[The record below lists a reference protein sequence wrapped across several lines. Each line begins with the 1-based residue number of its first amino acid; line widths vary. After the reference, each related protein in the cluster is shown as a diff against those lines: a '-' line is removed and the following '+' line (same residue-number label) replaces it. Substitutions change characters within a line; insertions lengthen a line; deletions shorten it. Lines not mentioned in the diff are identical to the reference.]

1 MNFNKLKAS
10 KETFIDTIEKSKWK
24 NFLRQ
29 TYLYLSWN
37 AQFQIKKNELSTRL
51 DKWLYFTWH
60 LEDFQTIPAIFKDDV
75 FTRAFEKAE
84 LARFG
89 RAELDSYENSLKIYR
104 DLKGVIETAYD
115 DGKPE
120 SKIETASRMK

>member
-1 MNFNKLKAS
+1 
-10 KETFIDTIEKSKWK
+10 
-24 NFLRQ
+24 
-29 TYLYLSWN
+29 
-37 AQFQIKKNELSTRL
+37 L

-75 FTRAFEKAE
+75 FTRAFEKTQ

-89 RAELDSYENSLKIYR
+89 QAEMNSYENSLKIYR